1 MEKFLSRNTIAGY
14 SEILGI
20 KKVQLILPN
29 AKHYALHAVK
39 NGEDVLREETLLEDA
54 CSRKTSEAYHIS
66 PYVFSQMVERRVP
79 RARINKQLQKV
90 DFLLSLREVDFN
102 LEVNAV

>member
-1 MEKFLSRNTIAGY
+1 MEKFLSRNTIAGH

-39 NGEDVLREETLLEDA
+39 NGEDVLREETL
-54 CSRKTSEAYHIS
+54 
-66 PYVFSQMVERRVP
+66 V
-79 RARINKQLQKV
+79 
-90 DFLLSLREVDFN
+90 
-102 LEVNAV
+102 